1 MPSLKEIRNRIA
13 TVNST
18 QQITK
23 AMKLVAASKLRKAQD
38 AITQMRP
45 YAESLN
51 KILSNLSASYTGEI
65 ESPYLQERPAE
76 KILLIINTS
85 DRGLCGSFNSGIQ
98 KFAYNIIQTEYASQ
112 LAKGNVHCLCL
123 GKKGKDF
130 FAKRGFQIIGEEHT
144 DIFTRLSFENVK
156 KIGDFVLKLYADAK
170 YDKVVLIYNEFKNV
184 VTQILKQET
193 FLPLQKSTAQT
204 QTESGDYILEP
215 SAEEIIQDLIPYS
228 LKIKL
233 YRAILESN
241 ASEQGARMTAMDKA
255 TDNASELL
263 KQLRLEYNRSRQAA
277 ITKEILEIVGGAEAL
292 KEG

>member
-23 AMKLVAASKLRKAQD
+23 AMKLVAASKLRKAQE

-45 YAESLN
+45 YANSLN
-51 KILSNLSASYTGEI
+51 KILNNLSANYSGEI
-65 ESPYLQERPAE
+65 ESPYLQERPIE
-76 KILLIINTS
+76 KVLLVIHTS
-85 DRGLCGSFNSGIQ
+85 DRGLCGSFNSNIQ
-98 KFAYNIIQTEYASQ
+98 KFAYNIIQTEYAAQ
-112 LAKGNVHCLCL
+112 AAKGNVHCLCL
-123 GKKGKDF
+123 GKKGRDF
-130 FAKRGFQIIGEEHT
+130 FAKKGFHIIGEEFT
-144 DIFTRLSFENVK
+144 DIFTRLNFENVK
-156 KIGDFVLKLYADAK
+156 KIGDYILKLYAEAK
-170 YDKVVLIYNEFKNV
+170 YDKVILIYNEFKNV
-184 VTQILKQET
+184 ITQILRQEN
-193 FLPLQKSTAQT
+193 FLPLERSTVQVQNQGA
-204 QTESGDYILEP
+204 DYILEP

-228 LKIKL
+228 LKVKL

-241 ASEQGARMTAMDKA
+241 ASEQGARMSAMDKA
-255 TDNASELL
+255 TENASELL

>member
-23 AMKLVAASKLRKAQD
+23 AMKLVAASKLRKAQE

-76 KILLIINTS
+76 RILLIINTS
-85 DRGLCGSFNSGIQ
+85 DRGLCGSFNSSIQ
-98 KFAYNIIQTEYASQ
+98 KFAYHIIQNEYALQ

-130 FAKRGFQIIGEEHT
+130 FAKKGFQIIGEEHT
-144 DIFTRLSFENVK
+144 DIFTRLNFENVK

-184 VTQILKQET
+184 ITQILKQET
-193 FLPLQKSTAQT
+193 FLPLQKSTIQT
-204 QTESGDYILEP
+204 QTQDRDYILEP

-255 TDNASELL
+255 TENASELL
-263 KQLRLEYNRSRQAA
+263 KQLRLEYNRSRQAT